1 MENWGSLCVKYPS
14 HYRNDRKLKPAVPL
28 LGGYLKEPEV
38 QAWTDRETDRHTC
51 THARVRTH
59 PPTHTRTFTAD
70 LGLWKGSEAIEIR
83 KCVGKWAWL

>member
-1 MENWGSLCVKYPS
+1 MCVKYPS

-38 QAWTDRETDRHTC
+38 QAWTDRETDRHT
-51 THARVRTH
+51 HARVRAHTH
-59 PPTHTRTFTAD
+59 TFTAD
-70 LGLWKGSEAIEIR
+70 LGLWKGSEAIEIK